1 MIRLCSSNK
10 KIMERK
16 TQCNFT
22 APDALNEEPALFA
35 VLADLL
41 RREHDITPR
50 TLHRLCKE
58 TIPCFSTMFP
68 MIVPSL
74 SRYMFGSRF

>member
-1 MIRLCSSNK
+1 
-10 KIMERK
+10 MERK
-16 TQCNFT
+16 ARCNFT
-22 APDALNEEPALFA
+22 APDSLDEEPALFA

-41 RREHDITPR
+41 RREHEVAPR
-50 TLHRLCKE
+50 ALHRLCKE

-74 SRYMFGSRF
+74 SWLMFGSRF